1 MLSADVQPLSKPIQL
16 NTREAICLFI
26 LCLAAG
32 ALLSHMP
39 DFLPSG
45 VSLLP
50 PAAVEE
56 ISVKATSRTPTQ
68 LIGITSSANSSLR
81 VAHSNVAS
89 LVASH
94 MTASSPSVSGTASAS
109 QAGNA
114 ANGEKIRQE
123 IIQSSSPDDC
133 LSKDLYD
140 LVDSSESDAQPSP
153 GPSSSDRNETGGH
166 GSSNTTPTFGYVRL
180 SGNDFASI
188 PLNSRT
194 CFTMTGRVT
203 MAMILHFPI

>member
-1 MLSADVQPLSKPIQL
+1 MRPAKVQPLSKPIRI

-32 ALLSHMP
+32 ALLSHIL
-39 DFLPSG
+39 DILPSS

-50 PAAVEE
+50 PATVEE
-56 ISVKATSRTPTQ
+56 ISVKFTSGTPTR
-68 LIGITSSANSSLR
+68 LSGSTRTHSSLH
-81 VAHSNVAS
+81 VVHSNVAS

-94 MTASSPSVSGTASAS
+94 ITARSPSVTDTASES

-114 ANGEKIRQE
+114 ANGVEIRQE
-123 IIQSSSPDDC
+123 IIQNSSPDDC

-140 LVDSSESDAQPSP
+140 LVDSLESDTQASP
-153 GPSSSDRNETGGH
+153 GSSSSDRYEPGGH
-166 GSSNTTPTFGYVRL
+166 GSNNTSPTFGYVRL
-180 SGNDFASI
+180 SGSDFASI

-194 CFTMTGRVT
+194 CFSMTGRVT
-203 MAMILHFPI
+203 TAMILHFSM